1 MPTRGLQILAT
12 VLNCRGTVWLAVL
25 PFCLVNCAIL
35 WAVELVDI
43 SFPAS
48 GHGLMTLII
57 SFLVVSKVSWS
68 YDRYMKARHG
78 LGQAFCSLRELNQT
92 CLGYTLGLDQ
102 DAMRWREEAT
112 SKMIAL
118 IDCTV
123 DTLKDQETATY
134 LARNVTL
141 NPNTPKYDPMNHV
154 QALRLHLYK
163 GSIFAFHGKLHLI
176 ERIRLVDLLNNYV
189 ANYKV
194 LLALA
199 STPIPFPLI
208 QMARTF
214 LFLYTFTIP
223 FMMRGVAEDIL
234 LAILFVFFLTYGFIG
249 LEIVATKLMFP
260 FGDGSHGLG
269 ITGLRD
275 AVIRGITS
283 DIALVGES
291 TAFLGNNNHHKG
303 GSSIDF
309 DASLYAGMGMDDV
322 ETVGTD
328 EAGSSIYIPM
338 V

>member
-1 MPTRGLQILAT
+1 
-12 VLNCRGTVWLAVL
+12 
-25 PFCLVNCAIL
+25 
-35 WAVELVDI
+35 
-43 SFPAS
+43 
-48 GHGLMTLII
+48 
-57 SFLVVSKVSWS
+57 
-68 YDRYMKARHG
+68 
-78 LGQAFCSLRELNQT
+78 
-92 CLGYTLGLDQ
+92 
-102 DAMRWREEAT
+102 
-112 SKMIAL
+112 
-118 IDCTV
+118 
-123 DTLKDQETATY
+123 
-134 LARNVTL
+134 
-141 NPNTPKYDPMNHV
+141 MNHV

-163 GSIFAFHGKLHLI
+163 GSVFGFKGRIHLI
-176 ERIRLVDLLNNYV
+176 ERIRLIDLLNNFS

-269 ITGLRD
+269 ISGLRD
-275 AVIRGITS
+275 AAVRGITS

-291 TAFLGNNNHHKG
+291 TAFLINKRDTNN
-303 GSSIDF
+303 IEF
-309 DASLYAGMGMDDV
+309 DAALYAGMMEHVDDV
-322 ETVGTD
+322 DTMED
-328 EAGSSIYIPM
+328 EASSSIYIPM